1 MHSVHSPS
9 QRDDTHVATP
19 KSFLGGT
26 YYAGTGSHWMVL
38 RMRRRVCCGILSLAA
53 LIAAAAC
60 GSTAAP
66 TPAPAGAPQ
75 LVTPA
80 NGSQV
85 ANQTQPVKLVV
96 NNAPAGSTVGTR
108 TYTFEV
114 ASDVAF
120 TTKVQTKDGVAEG
133 TNGQTSVTLDPLASV
148 KDYYWRARATI
159 GTTPGTFSDPFKFTI
174 GAAITLAAPNPIGP
188 LTNAE
193 TTPRPALRVSNAAR
207 SGPAGPITYKFE
219 VARDSSFGSI
229 VMTGNN
235 TEGINE
241 TGFIPT
247 ADLPTGTLLY
257 WRATATDAANSVT
270 SSPSAVQSFTARP
283 FSQAESV
290 ANQLNVV
297 LWPGIVPTGAFG
309 HATMGD
315 NWQVQTLHY
324 VPGNVFFQS
333 PDIEMLRIFDLLDR
347 GFDPDG
353 AIGWM
358 QTHGYPTAALWYP
371 PPEKAVIGLQYV
383 YLASRNKVF
392 VNGIWEIVVRVE

>member
-1 MHSVHSPS
+1 
-9 QRDDTHVATP
+9 
-19 KSFLGGT
+19 
-26 YYAGTGSHWMVL
+26 
-38 RMRRRVCCGILSLAA
+38 MRRRACSGFLCLAA
-53 LIAAAAC
+53 LLAASAC
-60 GSTAAP
+60 GSSPAAP
-66 TPAPAGAPQ
+66 TPTPAGAPQ

-80 NGSQV
+80 NGAQV

-96 NNAPAGSTVGTR
+96 NNAPAGTATGAR

-120 TTKVQTKDGVAEG
+120 TNKVQTKDGVAEG
-133 TNGQTSVTLDPLASV
+133 TGGQTSVTLDALASV
-148 KDYYWRARATI
+148 KDYYWRARAQT
-159 GTTPGTFSDPFKFTI
+159 GTTLGTFSDPFKFTI

-188 LTNAE
+188 LTNVQ
-193 TTPRPALRVSNAAR
+193 TTPRPALRVSNASR
-207 SGPAGPITYKFE
+207 SGPTGPITYKFE
-219 VARDSSFGSI
+219 VARDSAFGSI

-247 ADLPTGTLLY
+247 SDLPTGVPLF

-270 SSPSAVQSFTARP
+270 SSPSAVQNFTARP
-283 FSQAESV
+283 FSQAETV

-297 LWPGIVPTGAFG
+297 LWPGLVPTGTFG

-315 NWQVQTLHY
+315 NWQIQTLHY

-333 PDIEMLRIFDLLDR
+333 PDVEMLRIFDLLDR

-358 QTHGYPTAALWYP
+358 KSNGYPTEAVWYP

-383 YLASRNKVF
+383 YIASRNKVV
-392 VNGIWEIVVRVE
+392 VNGTWEIVVRVE